1 MSVLNDYDRLTRG
14 ATLLRQPIVHPD
26 RSVFGYAVRAEVHD
40 ADGAL
45 IPEHL
50 VEDLADE
57 SYATL
62 DPATIA
68 GDRPLMLRATTGLLL
83 GRVPAPAA
91 SAGIA
96 FEVPAPLAGLPETV
110 ERLIE
115 LRLLGYG
122 LAIGDYTGTVAQDA
136 LLPLVDVV
144 KVHMGR
150 SQDRLLDLVRRAHQH
165 PDVRVIGE
173 RVATTESI
181 AFALDLGVDLLQG
194 PMFER
199 RPEGTGRDFRA
210 GEIQCLTLVR
220 LLSSESPD
228 HEAIV
233 HTVESDPEL
242 SMRVLAMVN
251 SSATGVRRHIDSVR
265 HAVVLLGPRQLS
277 ALAMASLVDATPA
290 TVGALWSVLARAL
303 TCGTLTQ
310 SDAGYTVGLLS
321 AVAAQEHLSVDSLVE
336 RSGVSEQIAHALRD
350 QTGVYGPVLAAVM
363 AHEENDTEGVAA
375 TGLVPRD
382 VAQAHLAAV
391 SEAYATAT
399 ALAVSPTA

>member
-1 MSVLNDYDRLTRG
+1 MSVLNDSDRLTRS

-45 IPEHL
+45 LPESQ
-50 VEDLADE
+50 VEDQLDE
-57 SYATL
+57 AYATL
-62 DPATIA
+62 DPTTIA
-68 GDRPLMLRATTGLLL
+68 GDRPLMLRATSGLFL

-91 SAGIA
+91 SSGFALEI
-96 FEVPAPLAGLPETV
+96 PASLAGRPDTA
-110 ERLIE
+110 ERLIT

-122 LAIGDYTGTVAQDA
+122 LAIGDYTGTAAQDA

-150 SQDRLLDLVRRAHQH
+150 SQDRLLDLVNRAHQH

-199 RPEGTGRDFRA
+199 HPEGSGRDFRA

-220 LLSSESPD
+220 LLSVESPD
-228 HEAIV
+228 HEAVV

-242 SMRVLAMVN
+242 SMRVLSMIN
-251 SSATGVRRHIDSVR
+251 SSASGVRRQIDSVR

-277 ALAMASLVDATPA
+277 ALAMASLVDARPA

-303 TCGTLTQ
+303 TCGTLIG

-321 AVAAQEHLSVDSLVE
+321 AVAAQQHLSVESLVE
-336 RSGVSEQIAHALRD
+336 RSGVSEQIAYALRD

-363 AHEENDTEGVAA
+363 AHEENDLDGVAA
-375 TGLVPRD
+375 TGLAPRD

-399 ALAVSPTA
+399 ALAVSPTD